1 MFRHP
6 GYPEPN
12 NCFLSLPQTD
22 SKIHEASG
30 QIVRGVHHK
39 TALIACGIL
48 TGNAYCATYFAL
60 TRNAVAGVYV
70 CLEDLLVEKE
80 YYFIIPGAQTGNF
93 LTKLWITYGLTIPP
107 SETIVVAISLVIGVI
122 QYRLSRERNDAGAD

>member
-22 SKIHEASG
+22 SKFDEASG

-39 TALIACGIL
+39 TARIACGIL
-48 TGNAYCATYFAL
+48 VGNTFHAPYFAL
-60 TRNAVAGVYV
+60 TRDAVSGVDV
-70 CLEDLLVEKE
+70 GPEDLLVEKE
-80 YYFIIPGAQTGNF
+80 YYFIIPG
-93 LTKLWITYGLTIPP
+93 
-107 SETIVVAISLVIGVI
+107 
-122 QYRLSRERNDAGAD
+122 SR